1 METAP
6 AGNGGA
12 ELTVL
17 PCEENDTST
26 CYELLTDMFKT
37 TERRQVLVE
46 TKLK

>member
-17 PCEENDTST
+17 ACEETDTST

-37 TERRQVLVE
+37 TERQVLVK